1 MKYRWQGQLCGPDSV
16 ARELVLPSTKNSHKS
31 SWQHKKQSQKQ
42 LAQHK

>member
-1 MKYRWQGQLCGPDSV
+1 
-16 ARELVLPSTKNSHKS
+16 VLPSTKNSHKS